1 MANAINGKFKSMDQ
15 ARNTRSDLI
24 GSEIPQDL
32 IYIDEQE
39 QTIRVLL
46 PPGEAREVYEIFE
59 RHGITHE

>member
-1 MANAINGKFKSMDQ
+1 MANAINGKFKNMDQ